1 VRSPGDR
8 GGFTDSRAPQS
19 RLEEEQKK
27 AWEEQKKQRT
37 YEGMYTEEAF
47 AEREAWS
54 DDDFM

>member
-1 VRSPGDR
+1 LAPR
-8 GGFTDSRAPQS
+8 GCGGGADSRVSQS